1 MGLFWG
7 IVIAPPRH
15 LQCCDLGFHAS
26 LARTM
31 RTFLSAEYSLETSR
45 HEGLDLL
52 EGAVDAMDVRGDKLK
67 VMDMHSQIFCPP
79 ARFGYQPHMG
89 DEVGGGVVV
98 QDVMETKRWLVALW
112 FVQKFGSWLTT
123 TALIDLCLPHVYD
136 TIYYTV
142 DCDM

>member
-1 MGLFWG
+1 MGSHISNYKLSDAKLSETYFCD
-7 IVIAPPRH
+7 VIPPPGH

-89 DEVGGGVVV
+89 DEVGV
-98 QDVMETKRWLVALW
+98 
-112 FVQKFGSWLTT
+112 
-123 TALIDLCLPHVYD
+123 P
-136 TIYYTV
+136 
-142 DCDM
+142 